1 MKTLNKGFTLLELM
15 AVVAVIG
22 ILLTIALPTYA
33 DYSARAKVTEGIS
46 LAGAAKTAVS
56 EYRLSTSQ
64 WPSDNAAAGLPAPAS
79 ITGHD
84 VGSITVSGAGLITVR
99 FASMDPALHAKTLVL
114 TPTYSGGSM
123 TWSCNSGA
131 TADGLDEQYLPADC
145 R

>member
-15 AVVAVIG
+15 AVIAVIG
-22 ILLTIALPTYA
+22 ILLAIALPTYA
-33 DYSARAKVTEGIS
+33 DYSARAKVSEGIS

-56 EYRLSTSQ
+56 EYRLSTSR
-64 WPSDNAAAGLPAPAS
+64 WPSANASAGLPAAAS

-84 VGSITVSGAGLITVR
+84 VGSIAVSGAGLITVT

-114 TPTYSGGSM
+114 TPAYGGGSM
-123 TWSCNSGA
+123 TWSCNTGS
-131 TADGLDEQYLPADC
+131 TLEEQYLPANC

>member
-15 AVVAVIG
+15 TVVAVIG

-84 VGSITVSGAGLITVR
+84 VGSITVSGAGLITVK
-99 FASMDPALHAKTLVL
+99 FVSMDPVLNDKTLVL
-114 TPTYSGGSM
+114 TPNATSESLI
-123 TWSCNSGA
+123 WSCKTDS
-131 TADGLDEQYLPADC
+131 TLDKEFLPADC

>member
-15 AVVAVIG
+15 VVIAVIG
-22 ILLTIALPTYA
+22 ILLAIALPTYA
-33 DYSARAKVTEGIS
+33 DYSARAKVSEGIS

-64 WPSDNAAAGLPAPAS
+64 WPSDNAAAGLPAAAS
-79 ITGHD
+79 ITGND
-84 VGSITVSGAGLITVR
+84 VGSVAVSGAGLITVR

-114 TPTYSGGSM
+114 TPAYGGGSM
-123 TWSCNSGA
+123 TWSCNTGS
-131 TADGLDEQYLPADC
+131 TLEEQYLPANC

>member
-1 MKTLNKGFTLLELM
+1 MKTPNKGFTLLELM

-22 ILLTIALPTYA
+22 ILLAIALPTYA
-33 DYSARAKVTEGIS
+33 DYSARSKVTEGVS

-64 WPSDNAAAGLPAPAS
+64 WPSDNAAAGLPAAAS
-79 ITGHD
+79 ITGND
-84 VGSITVSGAGLITVR
+84 VGSVAVSGAGLITVT

-114 TPTYSGGSM
+114 TPAYGGGSM
-123 TWSCNSGA
+123 TWSCNTGS
-131 TADGLDEQYLPADC
+131 TLEEQYLPADC

>member
-15 AVVAVIG
+15 AVIAVIG
-22 ILLTIALPTYA
+22 ILLAIALPTYA

-46 LAGAAKTAVS
+46 LVGPAKTAVS

-64 WPSDNAAAGLPAPAS
+64 WPSDDAAAGLPAPAS

-84 VGSITVSGAGLITVR
+84 VGSVALSGAGLITVT

-114 TPTYSGGSM
+114 TPSYGGGSM
-123 TWSCNSGA
+123 TWSCITGS
-131 TADGLDEQYLPADC
+131 TLEEQYLPADC